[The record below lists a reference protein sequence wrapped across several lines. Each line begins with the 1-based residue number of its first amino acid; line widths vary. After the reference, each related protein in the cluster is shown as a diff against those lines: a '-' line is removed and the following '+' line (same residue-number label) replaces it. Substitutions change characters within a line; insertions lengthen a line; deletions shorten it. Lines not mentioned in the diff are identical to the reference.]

1 MKNLMTGKRV
11 TGSRNIPPLVMPAGT
26 LRPNIVIDPKPSKPA
41 RRAVVYLQLNER
53 DALIEYFAV
62 EAAAAADA
70 DHRARIERF
79 ADLVK
84 AADLI

>member
-1 MKNLMTGKRV
+1 MKYRT
-11 TGSRNIPPLVMPAGT
+11 
-26 LRPNIVIDPKPSKPA
+26 PKPSSGVPAAVAAKPPAPKPVPPA
-41 RRAVVYLQLNER
+41 RRCIVSLALHER
-53 DALIEYFAV
+53 DALIECFAV
-62 EAAAAADA
+62 EAAAAVDA

>member
-1 MKNLMTGKRV
+1 V
-11 TGSRNIPPLVMPAGT
+11 S
-26 LRPNIVIDPKPSKPA
+26 
-41 RRAVVYLQLNER
+41 LQIHER

-62 EAAAAADA
+62 EAAAAVDA

>member
-1 MKNLMTGKRV
+1 MQKKRREPY
-11 TGSRNIPPLVMPAGT
+11 TRPGGT
-26 LRPNIVIDPKPSKPA
+26 AITITTTKRA
-41 RRAVVYLQLNER
+41 RRAVVYLQLHER

-79 ADLVK
+79 AELVK

>member
-1 MKNLMTGKRV
+1 MSTKERRFGIAV
-11 TGSRNIPPLVMPAGT
+11 PAGAAAKQ
-26 LRPNIVIDPKPSKPA
+26 PAPKPATPA
-41 RRAVVYLQLNER
+41 RRCIVSLQIHER

-62 EAAAAADA
+62 EAAAAVDA